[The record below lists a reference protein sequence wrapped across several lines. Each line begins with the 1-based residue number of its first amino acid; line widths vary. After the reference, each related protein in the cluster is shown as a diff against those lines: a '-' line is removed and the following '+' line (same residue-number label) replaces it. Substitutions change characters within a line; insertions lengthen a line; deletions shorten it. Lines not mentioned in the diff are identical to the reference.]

1 MHTRTLTPGS
11 LILIIILYIVPIQP
25 ASAQQIT
32 QDRDEAIEENVRAL
46 LSQMSVREKVGQMT
60 QVDLNVILE
69 GGYDNTDGTIDHAR
83 LDSAVNIYFVGSI
96 FNVTN
101 NAYDLETWH
110 RIITTIQDAAMKT
123 PNSIPVIYGVDAIH
137 GASYVLNS
145 TLFPHNIGLAAT
157 RNPEIVFR
165 AAEITAAETRA
176 SGVRWNFDPV
186 LDIGRNPLWA
196 RFEETFGEDPLI
208 TAIMSTETVRG
219 YQGDDL
225 TGDRAV
231 GATLKHYLG
240 YSNPR
245 TGRDRTPAYVPEIE
259 YREYEIPQYKAAIDA
274 GAVSVMVNSGDLN
287 GVPVH
292 ANRYLLTDLL
302 RDELGFEGVVVSDW
316 QDVNRLYERHN
327 IAPTL
332 KDAVRIAVLAGVDM
346 SMTPHDFR
354 FAELLEEL
362 YDEDPAIAERV
373 DESVA
378 RILRLKFRLGLFDNP
393 YPEEEAV
400 RHFGLPEY
408 GPVALEA
415 ALQSITLLK
424 NDRDRLPLSGNE
436 TLLIAGPGADNIPSL
451 HGSWSY
457 TWMGTNPEF
466 YPETTLS
473 IKDAFESRIGKE
485 NIISLSVSEYRNEAN
500 YDIHTLTARAAGAD
514 HIVLCLGEDAYAESP
529 GSIRDLTLDRRQID
543 LAKAAVATGKPVTVI
558 LVSGR
563 PRIIR
568 DFADEVD
575 AIILAYRPGSQGA
588 QAIADVVFGNY
599 NPGGKLPFT
608 YPRYPNDLVLYDHRW
623 TELNVQD
630 EQGDYGDE
638 GYNPQFP
645 FGHGLSYTTFEYSDF
660 ILDRDVIGDHDTLRV
675 SVRVRN
681 TGDRAGSEVVEL
693 YSRQMYASVVPPV
706 RRLRKFQRIVLEPG
720 EATDILFH
728 LTVRDLAYTRYGTER
743 GTFVRGLEEGEI
755 QFMINGFGF
764 DLVEPGDTPIYIS
777 RPFKHSGSVHYRK
790 KYNR

>member
-1 MHTRTLTPGS
+1 MHTCTLTPRS
-11 LILIIILYIVPIQP
+11 MILLIILFIVLIQP
-25 ASAQQIT
+25 ASAQQARH
-32 QDRDEAIEENVRAL
+32 DRDEAIEENVQAL
-46 LSQMSVREKVGQMT
+46 LLQMSVKEKVGQMT
-60 QVDLNVILE
+60 QIDLNVILE
-69 GGYDNTDGTIDHAR
+69 GGYDNIDGTIDHAR
-83 LDSAVNIYFVGSI
+83 LDTAVNIYFVGSI

-110 RIITTIQDAAMKT
+110 RIITTIQDAAMET
-123 PNSIPVIYGVDAIH
+123 PNSIPVIYGIDAIH

-145 TLFPHNIGLAAT
+145 TLFPHNIGMAAT
-157 RNPEIVFR
+157 RNPEIVSR
-165 AAEITAAETRA
+165 AAKVTAAETRA

-186 LDIGRNPLWA
+186 LDIGRNPLWP
-196 RFEETFGEDPLI
+196 RFEETYGEDPLI
-208 TAIMSTETVRG
+208 TAIMSAEAVRG

-225 TGDRAV
+225 TGDGVV

-346 SMTPHDFR
+346 SMTPHDFM
-354 FAELLEEL
+354 FAELLQEL
-362 YDEDPAIAERV
+362 YEEDPAIAERV
-373 DESVA
+373 EESVA
-378 RILRLKFRLGLFDNP
+378 RILRLKFKLGLFDNP
-393 YPEEEAV
+393 YPEDEAV

-408 GPVALEA
+408 ETVALGA
-415 ALQSITLLK
+415 ALESITLLK

-457 TWMGTNPEF
+457 TWQGDNPEF
-466 YPETTLS
+466 YPVTTLS
-473 IKDAFESRIGKE
+473 IKDAIESRIGKE
-485 NIISLSVSEYRNEAN
+485 NVISLSVPEYGNEAN
-500 YDIHTLTARAAGAD
+500 YDINALKVHAAGVD
-514 HIVLCLGEDAYAESP
+514 HIILCLGEDTYSESP

-543 LAKAAVATGKPVTVI
+543 LAKAAVASGKPVTVI

-563 PRIIR
+563 PRIIK

-575 AIILAYRPGSQGA
+575 AIIMAYRPGSQGA
-588 QAIADVVFGNY
+588 RAIADVIFGDY

-630 EQGDYGDE
+630 ELGDYGDE
-638 GYNPQFP
+638 GYYPQFP
-645 FGHGLSYTTFEYSDF
+645 FGHGLSYSTFEYSDF
-660 ILDRDVIGDHDTLRV
+660 TLDRDVFGDHDTLRI

-693 YSRQMYASVVPPV
+693 YSRQMYASVVPHV
-706 RRLRKFQRIVLEPG
+706 RRLRKFQRILLEPG
-720 EATDILFH
+720 EAIDILFH
-728 LTVRDLAYTRYGTER
+728 ITARDLAYTRYGSKR
-743 GTFVRGLEEGEI
+743 GEFIHGPEEGEI
-755 QFMINGFGF
+755 QFMISGLGFE
-764 DLVEPGDTPIYIS
+764 LVEPGDRPIYFS
-777 RPFKHSGSVHYRK
+777 RPFKHSRPAHYRK
-790 KYNR
+790 K